1 MTNCRGCES
10 DLGGGSIDGK
20 LLVKGI
26 TIAYDDVGEGE
37 NVLVLVHG
45 HPFNRTMWRP
55 QVEWIP
61 DLSPNRARARDFGV
75 AIPTARLE
83 DRSESFSRDG
93 HAAQIEDEHEGETLK
108 RPWRVIA
115 PDLRGYGESTVVS
128 GRTTL
133 DAFAGDVA
141 GLLDQLDIRKVV
153 IGGLMTITETVGM
166 SSCSSAVPGESR

>member
-61 DLSPNRARARDFGV
+61 DLSPNVLVLGILGWQYLQLV
-75 AIPTARLE
+75 
-83 DRSESFSRDG
+83 
-93 HAAQIEDEHEGETLK
+93 
-108 RPWRVIA
+108 
-115 PDLRGYGESTVVS
+115 LRI
-128 GRTTL
+128 
-133 DAFAGDVA
+133 
-141 GLLDQLDIRKVV
+141 GLNLSH
-153 IGGLMTITETVGM
+153 ETVM
-166 SSCSSAVPGESR
+166 LLRSRTSTKERR